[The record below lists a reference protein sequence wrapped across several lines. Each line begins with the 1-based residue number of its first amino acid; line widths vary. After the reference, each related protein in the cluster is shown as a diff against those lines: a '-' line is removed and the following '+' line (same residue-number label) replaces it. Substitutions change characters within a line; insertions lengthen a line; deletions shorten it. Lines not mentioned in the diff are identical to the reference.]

1 MLFRDRA
8 DAGRQLSSLLQP
20 FAGRDDLLVLAV
32 PRGGVLVGFEVARAL
47 RCPLDVFVVRK
58 LGVPDQA
65 EFAMGAIAS
74 GGIRLVNEDVVR
86 NLRIS
91 SRQVEERV
99 TYEQRELERREVL
112 YRAGRRAP
120 EVRGRVVILVDDGVA
135 TGSTMRAA
143 LAGLRQQDPK
153 QIIVAVPI
161 ASKSVVQKLKDQAD
175 RVVCLATPADL
186 YSVGEWY
193 QNFSQTTDQEVRD
206 LLSQA
211 NKAVIEVD
219 GY

>member
-1 MLFRDRA
+1 MLFRDRV
-8 DAGRQLSSLLQP
+8 DAGRQLSSLLYP
-20 FAGRDDLLVLAV
+20 FADREDVLVLAL
-32 PRGGVLVGFEVARAL
+32 PRGGVVVGFEVARAL

-58 LGVPDQA
+58 LGVPDQT

-74 GGIRLVNEDVVR
+74 GGIRMINPDVVR
-86 NLRIS
+86 DLRIS
-91 SRQVEERV
+91 PQQVEQKIL
-99 TYEQRELERREVL
+99 YEQRELERREDL
-112 YRAGRRAP
+112 YRGGRRAP
-120 EVRGRVVILVDDGVA
+120 EVRGYVVLLVDDGVA

-143 LAGLRQQDPK
+143 IAGVRQQEPK
-153 QIIVAVPI
+153 QLIVAVPI
-161 ASKSVVQKLKDQAD
+161 GAKPVCQKLQDKAD

-211 NKAVIEVD
+211 IKPKERQPR
-219 GY
+219 

>member
-20 FAGRDDLLVLAV
+20 FAGREDVLVLAL
-32 PRGGVLVGFEVARAL
+32 PRGGVLVGFEVARTL
-47 RCPLDVFVVRK
+47 GCPLDVLVVRK
-58 LGVPDQA
+58 LGVPNHT

-74 GGIRLVNEDVVR
+74 GGIRLVNYDVVR
-86 NLRIS
+86 DLRIS
-91 SRQVEERV
+91 PRQVEERIL
-99 TYEQRELERREVL
+99 YEQRELERREDL

-120 EVRGRVVILVDDGVA
+120 EVRGHVVIVVDDGVA

-143 LAGLRQQDPK
+143 IAGLRQQDPK
-153 QIIVAVPI
+153 EIIVAVPI
-161 ASKSVVQKLKDQAD
+161 ASRSVGQKLKDIAD
-175 RVVCLATPADL
+175 SVVCLATPADL

-193 QNFSQTTDQEVRD
+193 RDFSQTTDQEVRD

-211 NKAVIEVD
+211 MRPAEQQLA
-219 GY
+219 

>member
-143 LAGLRQQDPK
+143 LAGLRLQDPK

-161 ASKSVVQKLKDQAD
+161 ASKPICQKLKDRAD

>member
-1 MLFRDRA
+1 MLFRDRV
-8 DAGRQLSSLLQP
+8 DAGRQLSSLLHP
-20 FAGRDDLLVLAV
+20 FAGRVDVLVLAL

-74 GGIRLVNEDVVR
+74 GGIRLVNSDVVR
-86 NLRIS
+86 DLHIS
-91 SRQVEERV
+91 SRQVEE
-99 TYEQRELERREVL
+99 TILYEQRELERRENL
-112 YRAGRRAP
+112 YRGGRRAP
-120 EVRGRVVILVDDGVA
+120 EVRGHVVILVDDGVA

-143 LAGLRQQDPK
+143 IAGLRQQDPR

-161 ASKSVVQKLKDQAD
+161 AAKSVGQKLKDEAD
-175 RVVCLATPADL
+175 RFVCLATPADL

-193 QNFSQTTDQEVRD
+193 QNFSQITDEEVRD

-211 NKAVIEVD
+211 MKPAEHPLA
-219 GY
+219 